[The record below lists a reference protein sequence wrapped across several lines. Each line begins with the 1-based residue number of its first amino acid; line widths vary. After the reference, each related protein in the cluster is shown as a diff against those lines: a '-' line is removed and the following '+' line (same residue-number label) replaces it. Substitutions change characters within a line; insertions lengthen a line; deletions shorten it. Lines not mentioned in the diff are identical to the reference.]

1 MDWIEIV
8 LTLVFIV
15 LGALGGRRKQQRQA
29 PKTSPEQADLPE
41 FSQEDDD
48 RSPEQWLQEIME
60 GLSATVPPKQE
71 DPVVVQPPVE
81 PLRPQSQPQSRPAR
95 PLRPEQEPKSEEQA
109 TWNREE
115 KRKLILYSEIMKP
128 KFEES

>member
-29 PKTSPEQADLPE
+29 PKTRPEQADLPE

-71 DPVVVQPPVE
+71 DPVEVQPPVE
-81 PLRPQSQPQSRPAR
+81 PLRPQSRPAR